1 MARIK
6 KCFDQLSDEEIWK
19 RPNGNLV
26 SMGNL
31 VLHLCGN
38 VRQYILFG
46 LGGNPDKRLRQTE
59 FDHQEIISKET
70 LLEDMDQLMVEVQNV
85 LRGLNPECLTQKYS
99 IQGIDITGF
108 GILMHVVEHFS
119 YHVGQIT
126 WYTKLVKDMDMQ
138 YYARKDLNITG

>member
-31 VLHLCGN
+31 VLHLSGN

-85 LRGLNPECLTQKYS
+85 LRDLNPECLTQKYS

-138 YYARKDLNITG
+138 YYAGKDLNITG

>member
-1 MARIK
+1 MVATTAPI
-6 KCFDQLSDEEIWK
+6 
-19 RPNGNLV
+19 LV
-26 SMGNL
+26 E
-31 VLHLCGN
+31 
-38 VRQYILFG
+38 RR
-46 LGGNPDKRLRQTE
+46 NPDKRLRQSE

-70 LLEDMDQLMVEVQNV
+70 LLEDMDQLMVEMQNV

-138 YYARKDLNITG
+138 YYAGKDLNITG

>member
-31 VLHLCGN
+31 VLHLSGN

-138 YYARKDLNITG
+138 YYAGKDLNITG